1 MDLLTPEIGLVFWTT
16 ISFIVLLFI
25 LGKFAWKPILKAL
38 ENRENSIQASLDEAK
53 RAREEMMKLTSQNE
67 QILKEART
75 ERESILKEARE
86 MKDKIIN
93 DAKESAVVEGNK
105 IILAAKETINNEK
118 IAAVNQIKGEV
129 ADLSLSIAKKVLQK
143 ELSSAEE
150 QKKLVEALINQSK
163 LN

>member
-16 ISFIVLLFI
+16 ISFIVLLFL

-38 ENRENSIQASLDEAK
+38 ENREDSIQTSLDEAK

-67 QILKEART
+67 QILKEARI

-93 DAKESAVVEGNK
+93 EAKESAIAEGNK

-129 ADLSLSIAKKVLQK
+129 ADLSIDIAKKVLQK

-150 QKKLVEALINQSK
+150 QKKLVETLINQSK